1 MVKGGLVAK
10 PVDIDALPGSK
21 KAAIL
26 LIALGKDYT
35 SKVLSYLDDSD
46 LQDVSKEI
54 TLAKYVEPA
63 LANEVVKEFYNMYLA
78 RKYILQGGIQYAQE
92 VLTKAVGPE
101 KAKKLIDRLTR
112 LMEQGSGFEFL
123 SKVDPKQLVKIIQN
137 EHPQTIALILAHLD
151 PTQAAEALSALS
163 DDLKAEVSLRIAK
176 LQDISP
182 SVVKTLANVL
192 EDKFEVLSSYE
203 LEVGGIR
210 NVAEILNRMDR
221 TTSKTVLE
229 RLERDDPE
237 LATRI
242 RDMMFVF
249 EDIRRLDDKAIQEI
263 LKRVD
268 RKVLTIA
275 LKGADDEL
283 KEKFF
288 RNMSSRA
295 SQMMKE
301 EMEYL
306 GPVRLR
312 EVESAQ
318 HEIVQVVRQ
327 LDAEEVISIREQSGD
342 NYL

>member
-1 MVKGGLVAK
+1 MAAQDDL
-10 PVDIDALPGSK
+10 DALSGAK
-21 KAAIL
+21 KVAIL
-26 LIALGKDYT
+26 LIALGKDFT
-35 SKVLSYLDDSD
+35 SKILSFLDDSD

-54 TLAKYVEPA
+54 ALTKYVEPS
-63 LANEVVKEFYNMYLA
+63 LANEVIKEFYNMHLA
-78 RKYILQGGIQYAQE
+78 RKYILQGGIPYATE
-92 VLTKAVGPE
+92 VLTKALGPD
-101 KAKKLIDRLTR
+101 KAKKIVDRLMK
-112 LMEQGSGFEFL
+112 LLEQGGGFEFL
-123 SKVDPKQLVKIIQN
+123 SKVDPKQLVKIVQN

-151 PTQAAEALSALS
+151 SSQAAEALAALT

-182 SVVKTLANVL
+182 SVVKTLSNVL
-192 EDKFEVLSSYE
+192 EDKFEALSSYE

-221 TTSKTVLE
+221 TTSKTVIE

-237 LATRI
+237 LALKI

-249 EDIRRLDDKAIQEI
+249 EDIKHLDNKAIQEI

-268 RKVLTIA
+268 RKILTVA

-295 SQMMKE
+295 SQIIKE

-312 EVESAQ
+312 EVETAQ

-327 LDAEEVISIREQSGD
+327 LDAEDVISIHEQGEEH
-342 NYL
+342 YI

>member
-1 MVKGGLVAK
+1 MAGQ
-10 PVDIDALPGSK
+10 VDIDALAGAK

-35 SKVLSYLDDSD
+35 AKVLSYLDASD

-54 TLAKYVEPA
+54 AITKYVEPA
-63 LANEVVKEFYNMYLA
+63 VANDVIKEFYNMHLA
-78 RKYILQGGIQYAQE
+78 RKYILQGGIQYATE

-101 KAKKLIDRLTR
+101 KAKRLVDRLTKF
-112 LMEQGSGFEFL
+112 LEQGSGFEFL
-123 SKVDPKQLVKIIQN
+123 SKVDPKQLVKIVQN

-151 PTQAAEALSALS
+151 PSQAAEALAALS
-163 DDLKAEVSLRIAK
+163 EELKAEVSLRIAK

-182 SVVKTLANVL
+182 SVVKTLSNVL
-192 EDKFEVLSSYE
+192 EDRFEALSSYE

-221 TTSKTVLE
+221 STSKSVID

-237 LATRI
+237 LAAKI

-249 EDIRRLDDKAIQEI
+249 EDIKRLDNKAIQEI

-268 RKVLTIA
+268 RKVLTVA

-295 SQMMKE
+295 SQVMKE

-312 EVESAQ
+312 EVEAAQ
-318 HEIVQVVRQ
+318 HEVVQIVRQ
-327 LDAEEVISIREQSGD
+327 LDAEDVISTHEQGEE
-342 NYL
+342 NYI

>member
-1 MVKGGLVAK
+1 MAQD
-10 PVDIDALPGSK
+10 VDIDALPGSK

-26 LIALGKDYT
+26 LIALGKEY
-35 SKVLSYLDDSD
+35 SAKLLSYLDDAD
-46 LQDVSKEI
+46 LQDVSKQI
-54 TLAKYVEPA
+54 ALTKYVEPSI
-63 LANEVVKEFYNMYLA
+63 ANEVIKEFYNMSLA
-78 RKYILQGGIQYAQE
+78 RKYILQGGIPYATD
-92 VLTKAVGPE
+92 VLTKALGPE
-101 KAKKLIDRLTR
+101 KAKKVIERLVR
-112 LMEQGSGFEFL
+112 LLEQGSGFEFL
-123 SKVDPKQLVKIIQN
+123 SKVDPKQLIKIVQN

-151 PTQAAEALSALS
+151 SSQAAEALAALP

-182 SVVKTLANVL
+182 SVVKTLSNVL
-192 EDKFEVLSSYE
+192 EERFEALSSYE
-203 LEVGGIR
+203 LEVGGVR

-221 TTSKTVLE
+221 TTSKAVIE

-237 LATRI
+237 LASKI

-249 EDIRRLDDKAIQEI
+249 EDIKRLDNKAIQEI

-268 RKVLTIA
+268 RKVLTVA

-295 SQMMKE
+295 SQIIRE

-306 GPVRLR
+306 GPVILR
-312 EVESAQ
+312 EVEAAQ
-318 HEIVQVVRQ
+318 HEVVQIVRQ
-327 LDAEEVISIREQSGD
+327 LDAEEVISIHEQGEE
-342 NYL
+342 NYI

>member
-1 MVKGGLVAK
+1 MAK
-10 PVDIDALPGSK
+10 QVDIDALTGTK
-21 KAAIL
+21 KGAIL

-35 SKVLSYLDDSD
+35 SKVLSFLEDND
-46 LQDVSKEI
+46 LQDISKEI
-54 TLAKYVEPA
+54 ATTKYVEPS
-63 LANEVVKEFYNMYLA
+63 LANEVIKEFYNMYLA
-78 RKYILQGGIQYAQE
+78 RKYILQGGIQYATE
-92 VLTKAVGPE
+92 VLTKALGPE
-101 KAKKLIDRLTR
+101 KAKKIIERLIKFL
-112 LMEQGSGFEFL
+112 EQGTGFEFL
-123 SKVDPKQLVKIIQN
+123 SKVDPKQLVKIVQN

-151 PTQAAEALSALS
+151 SSQAAEALAALS
-163 DDLKAEVSLRIAK
+163 EDLKAEVALRIAK

-182 SVVKTLANVL
+182 SVVKTLSNVL
-192 EDKFEVLSSYE
+192 EDKFEALSSYE

-221 TTSKTVLE
+221 TTSKSVID

-237 LATRI
+237 LAAKI

-249 EDIRRLDDKAIQEI
+249 EDIKRLDNKAIQEI

-268 RKVLTIA
+268 RKVLTVA

-295 SQMMKE
+295 SQIIKE

-312 EVESAQ
+312 EVEAAQ
-318 HEIVQVVRQ
+318 HEIVQIVRQ
-327 LDAEEVISIREQSGD
+327 LDAEDVISIHEQSEEH
-342 NYL
+342 YI